1 MDTKDYG
8 IGAQIIRHLGIRKLN
23 VLTDTDRPIGN
34 IGYGLEITRLSPL
47 K

>member
-1 MDTKDYG
+1 
-8 IGAQIIRHLGIRKLN
+8 